1 MRASLGIMNRM
12 NSRPSDED
20 GVRGRLLLDSVTRE
34 CSRLAG
40 KDEPL
45 LVRGNAF
52 LIQDLDKKTTE
63 FCKAIILRLKK

>member
-20 GVRGRLLLDSVTRE
+20 GVRSRLLLDSVTRE

-52 LIQDLDKKTTE
+52 LIQDLDKKPQNSVKQL
-63 FCKAIILRLKK
+63 FFD

>member
-20 GVRGRLLLDSVTRE
+20 RVRGRLLLDSVTRE

-52 LIQDLDKKTTE
+52 LIQDLDKKPQNSVKQL
-63 FCKAIILRLKK
+63 FFD